1 MIMVMYFRSLNY
13 KYIREHEQDFISFVT
28 SRDPIERV
36 RKYGTDSEGIEY
48 ESMAKALN
56 VQIEMKITD

>member
-13 KYIREHEQDFISFVT
+13 KYIREHEQDFISFVD

-36 RKYGTDSEGIEY
+36 RKYGIDS
-48 ESMAKALN
+48 
-56 VQIEMKITD
+56 